1 MKQLYKLCQ
10 VIFFCLAFFLA
21 APSLLFSQKRTLT
34 AYPNTIVDSFI
45 HGFYTS
51 LPASYGSSGTKKY
64 PLLISLGG
72 TGETGSGSASS
83 LPVMLNVGP
92 QKQINLQ
99 VNQGINA
106 NFPDPVVVNGQS
118 FEFIVVAPQLNTWPW
133 NGYEQLAVND
143 MINYAIRHY
152 RVDTSKMYLTGLS
165 MGGGITW
172 EYAGYSGP
180 LYAKRLAG
188 LIPVAGASS
197 PSRER
202 AVEIAK
208 EHLPVWATAYSSD
221 PTVPTSY
228 TVDYV
233 NLLNQ
238 AGANPAPLITIFP
251 KTGHGGW
258 RETYGDAGL
267 PGVVQNGLNIY
278 QWMCQYKRQGDNVI
292 IDKGT
297 SVPPPSAGAGV
308 DQFITLPT
316 SSVTLTGTASDPN
329 GTITAYQWTE
339 VSGPSVA
346 SFSNAKAA
354 QTTVSGLVAGT
365 YQFKFT
371 ATSSTG
377 QSSSDAV
384 NINVNPATVFTVYAG
399 PDLTVVQPVNSVKI
413 SGAAATVKGEAVA
426 TCRWTQIS
434 GPSTATIAGGGSITP
449 TMGSLVQGTYVFQ
462 VALTSQSGKY
472 TSDQMSLT
480 VSPLI
485 TGTFVVN
492 AGPDV
497 TITLPTSSWK
507 IAGTCT
513 VKGVGVSSCRW
524 KQVSGP
530 STAAIA
536 GGGSITPTVS
546 GLKAGTYVFGVDV
559 VSTAGQV
566 SSDQMTLKVNPVG
579 TANEATALDAT
590 SLDLDSATGPSLKL
604 YPNPVQADQLVAVEG
619 QGWKNGTIRFL
630 IYDISGRVIK
640 QSVLENQSSYFR
652 QTIPVSGLTKGN
664 YVLAVAM
671 EGEKTRTFKLII
683 Q

>member
-1 MKQLYKLCQ
+1 MKQLYKLIQAAVC
-10 VIFFCLAFFLA
+10 CLVLLLS
-21 APSLLFSQKRTLT
+21 APALLFSQKRTLT
-34 AYPNTIVDSFI
+34 AHPNTIVDSFV

-51 LPASYGSSGTKKY
+51 LPASYNTSGAKKY

-72 TGETGSGSASS
+72 IGEIGNGSASA
-83 LPVMLNVGP
+83 LTVMLNVGP
-92 QKQINLQ
+92 QKQINLE
-99 VNQGINA
+99 VNSGLNA

-143 MINYAIRHY
+143 MINYAIRNY

-188 LIPVAGASS
+188 LLPVAGASS

-202 AVEIAK
+202 AAEIAK
-208 EHLPVWATAYSSD
+208 EHLPVWATANSSD

-233 NLLNQ
+233 NLLKQ

-251 KTGHGGW
+251 GTGHGGW
-258 RETYGDAGL
+258 RETYGDVNL
-267 PGVVQNGLNIY
+267 PGVVQNGLNVY
-278 QWMCQYKRQGDNVI
+278 QWMLQYKRQGDNVI

-297 SVPPPSAGAGV
+297 SVPPPSVNAGV
-308 DQFITLPT
+308 DQFVTLPT
-316 SSVTLTGTASDPN
+316 ASATLTGTASDPN
-329 GTITAYQWTE
+329 GTITGYQWTE

-346 SFSNAKAA
+346 TFSNAKNA

-365 YQFKFT
+365 YQFTFT

-384 NINVNPATVFTVYAG
+384 NINVNPATVFTVNAG
-399 PDLTVVQPVNSVKI
+399 PDFTIVLPSNSAKI
-413 SGAAATVKGEAVA
+413 TGAAATVKGEAVA
-426 TCRWTQIS
+426 SCRWTQVS
-434 GPSTATIAGGGSITP
+434 GPSTAAIAGGGSISP
-449 TMGSLVQGTYVFQ
+449 TMGALVQGTYVFQ

-480 VSPLI
+480 VSPLSQ
-485 TGTFVVN
+485 GTFIVS

-497 TITLPTSSWK
+497 TIALPATSWK
-507 IAGTCT
+507 IAGSCT

-530 STAAIA
+530 SAAAIT
-536 GGGSITPTVS
+536 GGGSISPTVS
-546 GLKAGTYVFGVDV
+546 NLKAGAYVFEVDV
-559 VSTAGQV
+559 VSTTGQA
-566 SSDQMTLKVNPVG
+566 SSDQMKLTVNPAS
-579 TANEATALDAT
+579 TANEAAALDA
-590 SLDLDSATGPSLKL
+590 SGLDLDSAAGPSLKL
-604 YPNPVQADQLVAVEG
+604 YPNPIQADQLLAVEG
-619 QGWKNGTIRFL
+619 NGWKNGTIRFL
-630 IYDISGRVIK
+630 IYDISGRMIK

-652 QTIPVSGLTKGN
+652 QTIPVTGLTKGN

-671 EGEKTRTFKLII
+671 EGEKTRTFKLMI